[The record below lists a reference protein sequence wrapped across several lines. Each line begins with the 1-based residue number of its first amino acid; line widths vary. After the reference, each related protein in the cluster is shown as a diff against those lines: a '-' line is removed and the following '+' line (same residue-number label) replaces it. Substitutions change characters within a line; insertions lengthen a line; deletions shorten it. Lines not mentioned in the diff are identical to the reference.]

1 MSYGARSGN
10 FFPVAFLNLNQS
22 TYIHP
27 VKAFCLSAVLFV
39 LLLGMLYLPYL
50 GASGENLENWYRLGD
65 GEPERITLPFL
76 LHTSKT
82 DTVRFRTVTGP
93 LAHKSLCLA
102 GLDVNAMEV
111 SLNGNFVFRAGDIDN
126 ATANLWNSM
135 VAIPLPDSEA
145 RENEIILTLTG
156 NFFISITRS
165 PFLEDSSRAI
175 VTASLHR
182 ILYHD
187 FIILFMGAALLT
199 GIFSIQS
206 GFSGPKRNMGDILF
220 GLACLVIIFYAQDY
234 TFRLSTGPWPVYT
247 ILKRAVIA
255 SAFLGGALY
264 VYSIDYH
271 CNNRITLN
279 RWFMVPF
286 AVSIAAPFCIPGL
299 SLLMDILPFLDIVL
313 ILQFVMITV
322 MIIKTENYYPLYL
335 IPTALIILSLI
346 HVTFVLSFHP
356 GSPLVLPYAIV
367 LSVTLFGIQFSRER
381 QDIARERD
389 SLKNAY
395 NRDPLTEAFNRH
407 VLSEL
412 DVKGYHMAVF
422 LDFDN
427 FKYYN
432 DKYGHDRGDDLLRNF
447 VLMAKHYLRNEDLLI
462 RFGGDEFL
470 ILFRNVAEE
479 EAHGIM
485 ERIRIRFLEKFGE
498 GRIDL
503 SYGLSPV
510 AGKGHL
516 DIIELDE
523 KMYSMK
529 NSRKK
534 G

>member
-1 MSYGARSGN
+1 M
-10 FFPVAFLNLNQS
+10 
-22 TYIHP
+22 
-27 VKAFCLSAVLFV
+27 KAFSLSAVLFL
-39 LLLGMLYLPYL
+39 LLLGMLYLPYW
-50 GASGENLENWYRLGD
+50 GSSGENLEDWYRLGD
-65 GEPERITLPFL
+65 GEPERITLPFV
-76 LHTSKT
+76 LHISRTNS
-82 DTVRFRTVTGP
+82 VQFRTVTGP
-93 LAHKSLCLA
+93 LEHESLCLA
-102 GLDVNAMEV
+102 GLDINAMVV
-111 SLNGNFVFRAGDIDN
+111 SVNGEYVFAAGDIAN
-126 ATANLWNSM
+126 PTANLWNSM
-135 VAIPLPDSEA
+135 VAIPLPDSGD
-145 RENEIILTLTG
+145 RENEILLTLTG
-156 NFFISITRS
+156 NFFISLTRF

-175 VTASLHR
+175 ISASLHR

-187 FIILFMGAALLT
+187 FIILFTGAALLT

-206 GFSGPKRNMGDILF
+206 GLSGPKRNRGDILF
-220 GLACLVIIFYAQDY
+220 GLACIVIIFYAQDY
-234 TFRLSTGPWPVYT
+234 TFRLSTGSWPVYS
-247 ILKRAVIA
+247 IVKRAIIT

-286 AVSIAAPFCIPGL
+286 TVSVAAPFCIPSL
-299 SLLMDILPFLDIVL
+299 SLLMKVLPFMDIVL

-322 MIIKTENYYPLYL
+322 MIIKTKNYYPMYL

-367 LSVTLFGIQFSRER
+367 LSVSLFGIQFSRER

-389 SLKNAY
+389 SLKNTY

-407 VLSEL
+407 ILSEL
-412 DVKGYHMAVF
+412 DMKGYHMAVF
-422 LDFDN
+422 MDFDN

-432 DKYGHDRGDDLLRNF
+432 DKYGHDRGDDLLRDF

-470 ILFRNVAEE
+470 ILFRNVGEE

-510 AGKGHL
+510 SGREHL

-529 NSRKK
+529 NSRKR